1 MMPNYGA
8 KVSSAYI
15 DADAIRGFLAELP
28 SAMREIYGDQSLT
41 VMYGWASNLHSDLQ
55 YVPMEWP
62 LDLFK
67 FFLEDSIDQRIFVVG
82 GSDLHIRTPNSTLEV
97 LICHES
103 DIHLDGDD
111 HDAIQKVV
119 ARFPQ
124 LDFRTAAEWK
134 RVHQESERPDLSKE
148 G

>member
-1 MMPNYGA
+1 MMPNYDA

-15 DADAIRGFLAELP
+15 AADAISAFLAELP
-28 SAMREIYGDQSLT
+28 SVMRDIYGDRSLT

-55 YVPMEWP
+55 YVPMGWP

-67 FFLEDSIDQRIFVVG
+67 FFLEDSIEQRIFVVG
-82 GSDLHIRTPNSTLEV
+82 GSDLHIRSPDNNLDV

-111 HDAIQKVV
+111 DGAIERIVK
-119 ARFPQ
+119 RFPQ
-124 LDFRTAAEWK
+124 LDFRRAEEWK
-134 RVHQESERPDLSKE
+134 AVHQQCPDSNQQEE